1 MNHKSKPF
9 FYEITN
15 KSDTESAVDV
25 RIYGSIPDWNWDEGE
40 TNTAKKFVDEFKN
53 LEKDYK
59 RINIHINSPGG
70 NLLEGFAM
78 FNAIASSTADTHTYN
93 DGIAFSLG
101 GLFLLSGKTVHASQ
115 HSLMLIH
122 NTQGYAQGDAQTM
135 RETADVMDKFDDI
148 IAGILSNKSGLPK
161 KEVAK
166 NWLAYKDTVLTAEEA
181 HRVGLVD
188 VLENTKAE
196 IPDAISNL
204 YNAKHFSNDLAMQ
217 LFYNQINKQ
226 VNPEEKEK
234 EKKVNALIDFLSNL
248 FSPKSPEAKTTEI
261 PPPPVADN
269 SAQIQELMNKVTTLS
284 TDFTNLKAEN
294 EALKAQNKDLE
305 KKADEYGSQPG
316 ALPTNPVASQEQH
329 GTNASEEDKY
339 KNEPWNNPKLSYN
352 NAIDTGRVS
361 RKAADNSTANV
372 RRIK

>member
-15 KSDTESAVDV
+15 KSDAESAVDV
-25 RIYGSIPDWNWDEGE
+25 RIYGSIPNWDWDEGE

-78 FNAIASSTADTHTYN
+78 FNAIASSTADVHTYN
-93 DGIAFSLG
+93 DGVAFSLG
-101 GLFLLSGKTVHASQ
+101 GLLLFAGKTVHASQ
-115 HSLMLIH
+115 HSLTLIH

-135 RETADVMDKFDDI
+135 RDTADVMDKFDDI

-161 KEVAK
+161 KQVAK

-217 LFYNQINKQ
+217 LFYNQIDKQ

-234 EKKVNALIDFLSNL
+234 EKKVNALLDFLSNL
-248 FSPKSPEAKTTEI
+248 FSPKSPEAKTPEI
-261 PPPPVADN
+261 APPPVADN
-269 SAQIQELMNKVTTLS
+269 SAQLQELMNKVTTLS
-284 TDFTNLKAEN
+284 TDFTNLKAKN
-294 EALKAQNKDLE
+294 EALEAQNKELE
-305 KKADEYGSQPG
+305 KKVNEYGSQPG
-316 ALPTNPVASQEQH
+316 ALPTTPIASKEQH

-339 KNEPWNNPKLSYN
+339 KNEPWNDPKMEF
-352 NAIDTGRVS
+352 NAQADSNRLL
-361 RKAADNSTANV
+361 KATKNKESLNI
-372 RRIK
+372 RGK